1 MVDPERP
8 FAKRLAGGP
17 EAIRRRLR
25 DEA

>member
-8 FAKRLAGGP
+8 FARRLAGGP